1 MRKDALLWRNLIR
14 NVRCK
19 LGKFNFE
26 FQSNGADGN
35 ATSIE
40 SLQIRDLLIGAP
52 GYPLLVPEQTG
63 RTERFWCKKLNFA
76 RSLSGE
82 DVWRMSGEEDGTSF
96 RFDYFL
102 LFASL
107 SHCLLVPFTSKVCD
121 WKCRCISINL
131 ANCSPPRQ
139 NSGHKQR
146 KLTASCPSRVF
157 LLNWTSLTKGAN
169 EMLHLT

>member
-1 MRKDALLWRNLIR
+1 MFVANLENSTLNFKATELMGTRPPLRVFRFGTSSLELRGIHYWCPSKRDGQNGSDA
-14 NVRCK
+14 
-19 LGKFNFE
+19 
-26 FQSNGADGN
+26 
-35 ATSIE
+35 
-40 SLQIRDLLIGAP
+40 
-52 GYPLLVPEQTG
+52 
-63 RTERFWCKKLNFA
+63 KKLNFA

-139 NSGHKQR
+139 NSGPKQR

-157 LLNWTSLTKGAN
+157 LLN
-169 EMLHLT
+169 